1 MPELDLPDILVRIP
15 AFLGLKKSQLN
26 DLLPLLEEESFPA
39 GSLVIQEGA
48 IGDSMYIIASGSV
61 DIFKSVKDNEEMLL
75 KSLKKNHYFGELAL
89 IDNRPRSAS
98 VITRE
103 PSIFLRLRKKSLE
116 SYLNRNPEIEGIF
129 YKNCLLDT
137 IRNYRQMSN
146 DISFFK
152 SDLLEKESTLAEI
165 SKDLS
170 SAKKLQD
177 FFINTRVLDYQRYP
191 VPGLKQSFLYN
202 PTLEIGGDFINLT
215 RFSDFEFG
223 GVIADVMGHG
233 ITAALAGGAFKSA
246 YALLVKSL
254 GKEPSKLLVE
264 LNNHFFDNISSLFAS
279 CHFAYI
285 NLQEKIIK
293 MARAGHYYP
302 LFYRKAENH
311 LVSIKSSG
319 PALGIIKN
327 AVFEQV
333 NLSFS
338 TGDKLLFFTDGI
350 IEQRNREGHM
360 YSEERLKN
368 VFLEH
373 IHAGDP
379 DIMRGIEKDCED
391 YTQESKRDDDIS
403 LLLLEFS

>member
-1 MPELDLPDILVRIP
+1 MPELDISEILIKIP
-15 AFLGLKKSQLN
+15 AFLGLKKDQLK
-26 DLLPLLEEESFPA
+26 DLLPLLEEESYAA
-39 GSLVIQEGA
+39 GAVVIREGA
-48 IGDSMYIIASGSV
+48 IGDSMYIIAKGSV
-61 DIFKSVKDNEEMLL
+61 DIYKSVKDKEEMLL
-75 KSLKKNHYFGELAL
+75 NSLKKNHYFGELAL
-89 IDNRPRSAS
+89 FDNRPRSAS

-103 PSIFLRLRKKSLE
+103 PSILLRLRKKSLDK
-116 SYLNRNPEIEGIF
+116 YLNQNPDIERIF

-137 IRNYRQMSN
+137 IRSYRQMST

-152 SDLLEKESTLAEI
+152 SDLLEKSSTLAEI
-165 SKDLS
+165 NKDLL

-191 VPGLKQSFLYN
+191 IPGLKQSFIYN

-215 RFSDFEFG
+215 RFSDHEFG

-246 YALLVKSL
+246 YALLVKSH
-254 GKEPSKLLVE
+254 GTEPSELLVQ

-279 CHFAYI
+279 CHYAYI
-285 NLQEKIIK
+285 NLREKIIK

-302 LFYRKAENH
+302 LFYCRSENN
-311 LVSIKSSG
+311 LVSIKSFG

-327 AVFEQV
+327 AEFEQV
-333 NLSFS
+333 NISFNP
-338 TGDKLLFFTDGI
+338 GDKLLFFTDGI
-350 IEQRNREGHM
+350 IEQRNRDGLM
-360 YSEERLKN
+360 YSEERLRK
-368 VFLEH
+368 VFFDH
-373 IHAGDP
+373 ISLNDP
-379 DIMRGIEKDCED
+379 DIMKGIEKDCEE